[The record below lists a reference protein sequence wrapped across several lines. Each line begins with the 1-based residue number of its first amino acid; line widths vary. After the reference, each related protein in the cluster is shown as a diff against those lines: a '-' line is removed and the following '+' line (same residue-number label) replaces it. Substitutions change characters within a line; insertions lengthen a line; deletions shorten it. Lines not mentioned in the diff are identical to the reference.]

1 MKKNIYEALSNE
13 ELIKK
18 RNTLKG
24 VSIGFGVIFALGIVA
39 FISLLIIK
47 GAKGF
52 PFVAFTPFIVMP
64 VTMTPLLINLNMAN
78 KEIKSRNL

>member
-1 MKKNIYEALSNE
+1 MKKNIYEGLTDND
-13 ELIKK
+13 LIKK

-24 VSIGFGVIFALGIVA
+24 VSIGFGVIFALGIIA
-39 FISLLIIK
+39 FISLLVIK
-47 GAKGF
+47 GTNGF

-64 VTMTPLLINLNMAN
+64 VTMMPLLINLNLVN

>member
-1 MKKNIYEALSNE
+1 MNKNIYEGLSNE

-24 VSIGFGVIFALGIVA
+24 VSIGFGVIFILGIIA
-39 FISLLIIK
+39 FIVLLTIK

-52 PFVAFTPFIVMP
+52 PFAAFIPFIVMP
-64 VTMTPLLINLNMAN
+64 VTLAPLLINLNLAN
-78 KEIKSRNL
+78 KEIKARNL

>member
-24 VSIGFGVIFALGIVA
+24 VSIGFGVIFVLGIIA
-39 FISLLIIK
+39 FISILAIK

-52 PFVAFTPFIVMP
+52 PFATFVPFIVMP
-64 VTMTPLLINLNMAN
+64 VTMTPLLINLNLAN

>member
-1 MKKNIYEALSNE
+1 MNKNIYEGLSDK

-24 VSIGFGVIFALGIVA
+24 VSIGFGVIFILGIIA
-39 FISLLIIK
+39 FIVLLTIK

-52 PFVAFTPFIVMP
+52 PFAAFIPFIVMP
-64 VTMTPLLINLNMAN
+64 VTLAPLLINLNLAN
-78 KEIKSRNL
+78 KEIKARNL